1 MDPRKTHAGG
11 GNDDTR
17 DSINDAHSAADQEQL
32 VGYHQQVAT
41 PEQQYAGDNKLAAV
55 LFMNFAVICE
65 TGMQAS
71 YRVAAREGF
80 HAVEL
85 NLIRNFLAFF
95 VASAWC
101 WFTSTAPFEKFPHEH
116 KTALLIRMAGGQTVF
131 LTTNIAAAYAP
142 LSIAIVCRQTTT
154 FWASLTAYLVLGE
167 KMLPLEIVGMVLC
180 FAAVIVLAMQQR
192 NEEMTEE
199 YAEANPY
206 DRQNIGVY
214 LSLSGAVILAAQTV
228 AYRAL
233 KTVRPEVSIFYNS
246 LWLRCE
252 CSVPLRRDD
261 SHWEGNSSGQLHWS
275 PVRLRS
281 RLSYFRP
288 RSHGWQHDRLRK
300 GQTRL
305 RRSSQLH
312 EPRLQYCFL
321 CDTFILHEQL
331 NVIEL
336 CCALWILAVA
346 LGIAIFK
353 LRRSRQA

>member
-1 MDPRKTHAGG
+1 
-11 GNDDTR
+11 
-17 DSINDAHSAADQEQL
+17 
-32 VGYHQQVAT
+32 
-41 PEQQYAGDNKLAAV
+41 
-55 LFMNFAVICE
+55 
-65 TGMQAS
+65 MQAS

-246 LWLRCE
+246 LFGFGASALYLFGEMIVTGRE
-252 CSVPLRRDD
+252 
-261 SHWEGNSSGQLHWS
+261 
-275 PVRLRS
+275 
-281 RLSYFRP
+281 
-288 RSHGWQHDRLRK
+288 
-300 GQTRL
+300 TRL
-305 RRSSQLH
+305 ASYTGRQYGFVLASATFDLGVMAGNTIAYAKDRQGFVALVSYMSLV
-312 EPRLQYCFL
+312 YCFL